1 MNQLVH
7 ELLRQIKLAKEV
19 NEKHA
24 QQASSPPSPHVASN
38 DFVNY
43 TAQLTELLESAHANI
58 ISAKS
63 AS

>member
-1 MNQLVH
+1 MH
-7 ELLRQIKLAKEV
+7 ELLRQIKLAREAS
-19 NEKHA
+19 EKNA
-24 QQASSPPSPHVASN
+24 GQQQQALQQRVATPSS
-38 DFVNY
+38 DFINY

>member
-1 MNQLVH
+1 MH
-7 ELLRQIKLAKEV
+7 ELLRQIKLAREAS
-19 NEKHA
+19 EKNA
-24 QQASSPPSPHVASN
+24 GQQQASQQRVATPSS
-38 DFVNY
+38 DFINY

>member
-1 MNQLVH
+1 MH
-7 ELLRQIKLAKEV
+7 ELLRQIKLAKEAS
-19 NEKHA
+19 EKNQA
-24 QQASSPPSPHVASN
+24 GQQQASQQRVAPSS
-38 DFVNY
+38 DFINY